1 MRNSLFTLALLAS
14 AFTLPLIAN
23 ADTLDAT
30 LIGDSH
36 TFVFTLPSQFSFPNQ
51 IHLVTVSPGQ
61 TTGTADGVA
70 NQTFDLTFFTGI
82 SDPGDS
88 LIFSDITNGL
98 SFTFSGPILVSPGTD
113 PNAPTSFLTA
123 DIGTGT
129 FDLTEIGE
137 LSTTKILGLNS
148 AVWIALAVTLVV
160 YFLLAHTPF
169 GRKMYAGGT
178 SFMPLRVNY
187 SGVMPIIFAQSIL
200 MFPRP
205 LFSNLANWITAPSL
219 KFLKDFCGW
228 AAIQLDYGSLLYL
241 TIYALMIL
249 FFLGSS
255 NAHTL
260 THEWSLIKV
269 LPFNKDI
276 LATMDSCHLWMNII
290 DIWRIIEH
298 NFSYSLDC
306 IIESV
311 LAVIHLNSN

>member
-14 AFTLPLIAN
+14 AFTLPLIAH

-98 SFTFSGPILVSPGTD
+98 SFTFSGPILVSPGSD
-113 PNAPTSFLTA
+113 SNAPTGFLTA

-137 LSTTKILGLNS
+137 LSPKDGPIDYTLT
-148 AVWIALAVTLVV
+148 IAQQPAQTPEPST
-160 YFLLAHTPF
+160 FLLL
-169 GRKMYAGGT
+169 GT
-178 SFMPLRVNY
+178 
-187 SGVMPIIFAQSIL
+187 G
-200 MFPRP
+200 
-205 LFSNLANWITAPSL
+205 
-219 KFLKDFCGW
+219 
-228 AAIQLDYGSLLYL
+228 
-241 TIYALMIL
+241 MI
-249 FFLGSS
+249 G
-255 NAHTL
+255 
-260 THEWSLIKV
+260 
-269 LPFNKDI
+269 
-276 LATMDSCHLWMNII
+276 LATSIRR
-290 DIWRIIEH
+290 RIVH
-298 NFSYSLDC
+298 F
-306 IIESV
+306 
-311 LAVIHLNSN
+311 